1 MQTSSSMVTGE
12 GSLGLV
18 RRTAAFVLSIAVS
31 AALLIFGSTSPAA
44 AATRTF
50 SGIGLTGNGQGY
62 LLVSSAGEFYA
73 YGNAHPW
80 TNAVG
85 SSGIASVA
93 VTADGQGALAVS
105 NSGQFYAYGAAHPW
119 TNIVGSSGIVGVA
132 VTADGQGALAV
143 SRTGQFYAYGT
154 AHPWTNIVGSS
165 PIVGVAITADGQGAL
180 AVSDTGQFYAYGT
193 AHAWTNPTGF
203 TNRIT
208 SVAMTADGQGAVAM
222 SDRGQFYAYGT
233 ARPQTN
239 PTGFTGSMVGV
250 KLTADGQ
257 GLTAMSSSG
266 QIYAYGT
273 SKWLGNGDPGS
284 PDAVAQRIVSLARAE
299 AADASHNVEKGGTNC
314 NYYTG
319 QMEPTA
325 TACSGGTGWRAR
337 AWCADFANYVW
348 QRAGVRTTRSGLAQ
362 SFANLPTYRK
372 GASTANARVGD
383 AVVFNQQTATVD
395 DDHVGLVTAVNPD
408 GTISYVS
415 GNTGNPTPKG
425 RDGVFEKTINPVT
438 NRPQQVSGYASPAA

>member
-12 GSLGLV
+12 GSLGCSSNGSV
-18 RRTAAFVLSIAVS
+18 VLSVAVS
-31 AALLIFGSTSPAA
+31 AALLLFG
-44 AATRTF
+44 ATVRPLRPPGPSAGRTDRERP
-50 SGIGLTGNGQGY
+50 GY

-80 TNAVG
+80 TNAIG

-93 VTADGQGALAVS
+93 VTADGQGRWPCRT
-105 NSGQFYAYGAAHPW
+105 AA
-119 TNIVGSSGIVGVA
+119 SSTP
-132 VTADGQGALAV
+132 TAP
-143 SRTGQFYAYGT
+143 RTRGRTSSAPAASSASPSPRTDRERWRSPGPASSTPT
-154 AHPWTNIVGSS
+154 APRTRGRTSS
-165 PIVGVAITADGQGAL
+165 APARIVGVAITADGQGAL

-273 SKWLGNGDPGS
+273 SAWLGNGDPGQCHH
-284 PDAVAQRIVSLARAE
+284 PDHRG
-299 AADASHNVEKGGTNC
+299 AAHREPRPGGG
-314 NYYTG
+314 G
-319 QMEPTA
+319 QH
-325 TACSGGTGWRAR
+325 
-337 AWCADFANYVW
+337 
-348 QRAGVRTTRSGLAQ
+348 LAQ
-362 SFANLPTYRK
+362 P
-372 GASTANARVGD
+372 
-383 AVVFNQQTATVD
+383 
-395 DDHVGLVTAVNPD
+395 
-408 GTISYVS
+408 
-415 GNTGNPTPKG
+415 
-425 RDGVFEKTINPVT
+425 
-438 NRPQQVSGYASPAA
+438 

>member
-1 MQTSSSMVTGE
+1 MQTSSSTVTGE
-12 GSLGLV
+12 GSLRLV
-18 RRTAAFVLSIAVS
+18 RRTAAFVLSVAVS
-31 AALLIFGSTSPAA
+31 AALLIFGATSPAA

-80 TNAVG
+80 TNAAG
-85 SSGIASVA
+85 SSGIVSVA
-93 VTADGQGALAVS
+93 VTANGQGALAVS
-105 NSGQFYAYGAAHPW
+105 GSGQFYAYGTAHAW

-165 PIVGVAITADGQGAL
+165 PIVGIAITADGQGAL

-193 AHAWTNPTGF
+193 AHAWTNPSGF

-273 SKWLGNGDPGS
+273 SAWLGNGDPGS
-284 PDAVAQRIVSLARAE
+284 ATTPTSTAGQRIVSLARAE
-299 AADASHNVEKGGTNC
+299 AANPAHNRERRESSALDNC
-314 NYYTG
+314 NYYTVR
-319 QMEPTA
+319 
-325 TACSGGTGWRAR
+325 CRSGIPLLGTGWRSQ
-337 AWCADFANYVW
+337 AWCADFANWVW
-348 QRAGVRTTRSGLAQ
+348 QQAGVRTTGSSLAA
-362 SFANLPTYRK
+362 SFAKLPT
-372 GASTANARVGD
+372 
-383 AVVFNQQTATVD
+383 
-395 DDHVGLVTAVNPD
+395 
-408 GTISYVS
+408 
-415 GNTGNPTPKG
+415 
-425 RDGVFEKTINPVT
+425 
-438 NRPQQVSGYASPAA
+438 